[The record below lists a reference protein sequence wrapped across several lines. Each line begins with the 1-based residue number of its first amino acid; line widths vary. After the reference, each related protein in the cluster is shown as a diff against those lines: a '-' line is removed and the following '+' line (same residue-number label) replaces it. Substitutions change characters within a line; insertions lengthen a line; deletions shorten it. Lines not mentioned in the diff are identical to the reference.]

1 MDDVRDLL
9 LKVLRKIDPTIIE
22 DTVDI
27 KFIQNFKDRYDVF
40 GQFKNAKGIYEFAVS
55 FDNKGNIK
63 REHVNM
69 IVPHKIRDDIERKVY
84 DKGD

>member
-1 MDDVRDLL
+1 MDDLRALL
-9 LKVLRKIDPTIIE
+9 IKVLKKIDPTLIE
-22 DTVDI
+22 DTVDV

-40 GQFKNAKGIYEFAVS
+40 GQFKNGLGIYEFAVS

-69 IVPHKIRDDIERKVY
+69 ISPNKVRHDIEKK
-84 DKGD
+84 DL